1 MTKLATALTLALVL
15 AGCGST
21 PLFGAKVARS
31 ASARIMS
38 SGTMTITAAK
48 QLDGAGGLLSGNEDF
63 ALAGTDA
70 DGKFT
75 IAIHAVNPGGELYVP
90 QPERVTLN
98 DQAVPQAQY
107 AGLGKRLAAAKA
119 SADAKTTLLRA
130 ASILQLAH

>member
-48 QLDGAGGLLSGNEDF
+48 
-63 ALAGTDA
+63 
-70 DGKFT
+70 
-75 IAIHAVNPGGELYVP
+75 
-90 QPERVTLN
+90 
-98 DQAVPQAQY
+98 
-107 AGLGKRLAAAKA
+107 A